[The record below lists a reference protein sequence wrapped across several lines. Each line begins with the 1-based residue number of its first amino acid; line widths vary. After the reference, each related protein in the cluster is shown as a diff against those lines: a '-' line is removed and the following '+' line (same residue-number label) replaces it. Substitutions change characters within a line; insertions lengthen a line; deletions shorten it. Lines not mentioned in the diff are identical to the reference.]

1 MAHSHILY
9 QKATVAAVAGG
20 IVDEQEYNSMMDTKT
35 RTDESITAFASAF
48 QKTKA
53 DLGLPQVNSDQ
64 MDEHVFC
71 FNLCSHARIA
81 CELANDLIESRKK
94 GENLGAVETPDF
106 MLLFRPSLP
115 FYGFTL

>member
-1 MAHSHILY
+1 MAHSQILY
-9 QKATVAAVAGG
+9 QKATVAAEAGG

-35 RTDESITAFASAF
+35 KTDESITAFASAF

-53 DLGLPQVNSDQ
+53 DLGLPTVNSDQ

-81 CELANDLIESRKK
+81 CELADELIESRKK
-94 GENLGAVETPDF
+94 CENLGAVETPDF
-106 MLLFRPSLP
+106 MLL
-115 FYGFTL
+115 